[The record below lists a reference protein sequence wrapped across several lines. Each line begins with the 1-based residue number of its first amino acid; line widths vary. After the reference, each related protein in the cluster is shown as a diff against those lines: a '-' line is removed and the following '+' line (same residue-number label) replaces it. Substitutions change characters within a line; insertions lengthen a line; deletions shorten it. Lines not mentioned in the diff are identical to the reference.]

1 MSDTDSVASSAIS
14 APPIQIH
21 QSYNRTTEVTEPEKE
36 KIKVSPPKPVENVTN
51 DIPQAPP
58 PKRNYKKYIIIGC
71 LIMIMLLVTY
81 LYLNPNKL
89 KRETKEIVTEVPEKV
104 ETLPEPISDNVWD
117 RPHHHFDP
125 WFTVQVR

>member
-14 APPIQIH
+14 APPIQVH
-21 QSYNRTTEVTEPEKE
+21 QSYNKTTEINEPEKE

-51 DIPQAPP
+51 DIPIPP
-58 PKRNYKKYIIIGC
+58 QRNYKKYIIVAC

-89 KRETKEIVTEVPEKV
+89 KKETKEIVAEIPDV
-104 ETLPEPISDNVWD
+104 ETLPEPISDNIWNK
-117 RPHHHFDP
+117 PHHHFDP
-125 WFTVQVR
+125 WFTVQI